1 MTYIFLIAA
10 LLIRPHRASFTFVFA
25 ATIFNMVLGDTDGY
39 WYFPLA
45 AFCDFIVTGLLFHFR
60 IDRKVLDMMAVS
72 VASLSLNLLGW
83 VMWYLYEPP
92 DVYVFLFSLLYAMT
106 TVLILRK
113 DGTNVGGAKFHI
125 DYACNHPH
133 VDSGYRVC
141 YQGKRIL

>member
-1 MTYIFLIAA
+1 M
-10 LLIRPHRASFTFVFA
+10 
-25 ATIFNMVLGDTDGY
+25 
-39 WYFPLA
+39 
-45 AFCDFIVTGLLFHFR
+45 
-60 IDRKVLDMMAVS
+60 VS

-113 DGTNVGGAKFHI
+113 DGTNVGGTKFHI
-125 DYACNHPH
+125 DYAYNHPH